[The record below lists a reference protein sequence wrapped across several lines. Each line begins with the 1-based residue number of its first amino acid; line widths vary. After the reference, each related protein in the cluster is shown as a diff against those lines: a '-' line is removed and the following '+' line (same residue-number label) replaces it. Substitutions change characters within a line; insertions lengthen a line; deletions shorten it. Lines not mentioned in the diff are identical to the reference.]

1 MTMTTIEKLMV
12 CVHYG
17 PNGERLIR
25 RGAELAGLLGCPL
38 FILSVIPVPEAE
50 LDPEQERWLQQWRT
64 ISEELHATFI
74 AKDSGNDKP
83 SEVIVDTAKSLHIT
97 QLLIG
102 QSGQTRWQ
110 EIMQGSFVNELLNR
124 IGQIDVHIVA
134 VQRLDE
140 PLTNTHD
147 RGIPV
152 EIIKKDDR
160 YYLSIQKSEGPTIAS
175 GIFFKDLNTDFN
187 NGLLKL
193 KFDGQFQYLKVSR
206 GEVTGFPQ
214 K

>member
-1 MTMTTIEKLMV
+1 MTMSSNEKLMV

-38 FILSVIPVPEAE
+38 FILSVIPVPEDE
-50 LDPEQERWLQQWRT
+50 LDPEQERWLQQWRA
-64 ISEELHATFI
+64 IGEEVHASFI
-74 AKDSGNDKP
+74 VKDSGNDKP

-124 IGQIDVHIVA
+124 IGHIDVHIVA
-134 VQRLDE
+134 VQRLDA
-140 PLTNTHD
+140 PLINTHE

-152 EIIKKDDR
+152 DIINKEEQH
-160 YYLSIQKSEGPTIAS
+160 YLSIEEANGRAIAS

-187 NGLLKL
+187 NGLLKV
-193 KFDGQFQYLKVSR
+193 KIDEQPQYLKVSR
-206 GEVTGFPQ
+206 GEVLGFPQ